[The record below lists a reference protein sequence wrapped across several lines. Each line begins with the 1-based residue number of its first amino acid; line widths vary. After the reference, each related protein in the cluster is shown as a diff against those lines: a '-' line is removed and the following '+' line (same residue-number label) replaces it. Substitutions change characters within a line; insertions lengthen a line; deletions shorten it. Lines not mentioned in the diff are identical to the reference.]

1 MNNQELIMKYRE
13 LDRDLAEFNGAINGY
28 RRRGKKTFIPTQANV
43 EQAWEEW
50 KQLKARVEELEVPDG
65 VFAVVKNHF
74 ADFIDSLD
82 YALQDVASHPEGYF
96 LGFLWGF
103 EDVSRKARGTE
114 QEKSET
120 VIRRLEA
127 VAEHRDAY
135 VELIKT
141 KYDENG
147 LAAVANVLRR
157 EALSVENESKRIDFY
172 FPKFN
177 EEQASAVKAAM
188 DKHIEMLR
196 TTADEISTAEAAP
209 AAKLV
214 EDDWSKTVKGD
225 VEEYR
230 TMLKKKLGVNLDELL
245 EWHRSEIEKT
255 RSEVFEIAS
264 KLDIPEKPKT
274 MQEINDVLY
283 KYEGPCDSPEEMFR
297 RADEYLK
304 RTRALAHE
312 FVNLP
317 DDEICLCKPI
327 SEGCKDSYPWGG
339 YEGGD
344 FSIRPFRGQMF
355 LNQYNY
361 QNVTDGWIKLN
372 SLHEAYPGHHV
383 QYLKTALS
391 ETPET
396 VKIGAKYIPIL
407 EGTCLRTERAFEW
420 IFGEDPFFPLF
431 VAYRRHH
438 GAVRILV
445 DLTLYYFGGTIEDV
459 VNIYQE
465 ELGFER
471 GTARKQVQAHQNM
484 PGYFNCYYYGMKKL
498 TSWEKEFGFNKKD
511 YTELLFSAGYL
522 SMDSFEMLVK
532 LSAEDRERYLHDFCS
547 LLKEDFKY
555 EA

>member
-1 MNNQELIMKYRE
+1 MNNPELLMKYRE
-13 LDRDLAEFNGAINGY
+13 LDKELAEFNGTISGY
-28 RRRGKKTFIPTQANV
+28 RRKGKKAFVPSEANV
-43 EQAWEEW
+43 AAAKEEW
-50 KQLKARVEELEVPDG
+50 SQLKARVEALEEPDA
-65 VFAVVKNHF
+65 VFALVKHHF
-74 ADFIDSLD
+74 ADFIDSLEF
-82 YALQDVASHPEGYF
+82 ALEDVSAHPEGHF
-96 LGFLWGF
+96 MGFLWGF
-103 EDVSRKARGTE
+103 EDVSRKHRGTE
-114 QEKSET
+114 QEKCDT
-120 VIRRLEA
+120 VIRRIEGA
-127 VAEHRDAY
+127 AENREEY
-135 VELIKT
+135 VEVIKA
-141 KYDENG
+141 KYDEKG
-147 LAAVANVLRR
+147 LAAAANALRR
-157 EALSVENESKRIDFY
+157 EAANVAKESERVDFY
-172 FPKFN
+172 FPNFTS
-177 EEQASAVKAAM
+177 EQAKAVKEAM
-188 DKHIEMLR
+188 DKHVAMLNV
-196 TTADEISTAEAAP
+196 TADEISTAEVVP

-214 EDDWSKTVKGD
+214 EDDLSKTVKGD

-230 TMLKKKLGVNLDELL
+230 AMLKKKLGVNLDELL
-245 EWHRSEIEKT
+245 SWHKSEIEKT
-255 RSEVFEIAS
+255 RAEVFEIAS

-297 RADEYLK
+297 RANEYLK

-317 DDEICLCKPI
+317 DDEICVCVPI

-344 FSIRPFRGQMF
+344 FSVRPFHGQMF

-372 SLHEAYPGHHV
+372 ALHEAYPGHHV

-438 GAVRILV
+438 GAVRIFV
-445 DLTLYYFGGTIEDV
+445 DLSLYVFGATIEDV
-459 VNIYQE
+459 CKIYQE
-465 ELGFER
+465 ELGFEW

-498 TSWEKEFGFNKKD
+498 TQWEKEFGYAKKD

-522 SMDSFEMLVK
+522 SMDSFEMLIK
-532 LSAEDRERYLHDFCS
+532 LSPEDKERYFHDFCS

-555 EA
+555 E

>member
-1 MNNQELIMKYRE
+1 MNNPELVMTYRE
-13 LDRDLAEFNGAINGY
+13 LDKELAEFNGRISGY
-28 RRRGKKTFIPTQANV
+28 RRRGQKAFIPSEANV
-43 EQAWEEW
+43 AAAKEEW
-50 KQLKARVEELEVPDG
+50 KELKAKVEALEAPDA
-65 VFAVVKNHF
+65 VFALVKNHF
-74 ADFIDSLD
+74 EDFIDSLEF
-82 YALQDVASHPEGYF
+82 ALEDFAAHPEGHF
-96 LGFLWGF
+96 FGFMWGF
-103 EDVSRKARGTE
+103 EDVSRKGRGTE
-114 QEKSET
+114 QEKCDT
-120 VIRRLEA
+120 VIKRIESA
-127 VAEHRDAY
+127 AENREEY
-135 VELIKT
+135 VEVIKA
-141 KYDENG
+141 KYDEKA
-147 LAAVANVLRR
+147 LAGVANGLRR
-157 EALSVENESKRIDFY
+157 EAAHVAKEAERVDFY
-172 FPKFN
+172 FPQFT
-177 EEQASAVKAAM
+177 EEQLKMVKDAM
-188 DKHIEMLR
+188 DGHVAMLNK
-196 TTADEISTAEAAP
+196 TADELSTAEVVP
-209 AAKLV
+209 AAKLA
-214 EDDWSKTVKGD
+214 EDDLTKTVKGD

-230 TMLKKKLGVNLDELL
+230 AMLKKKLGVNLDELL
-245 EWHRSEIEKT
+245 EWHKSEIEKT
-255 RSEVFEIAS
+255 RSEVFAIAS
-264 KLDIPEKPKT
+264 KLDIPEKPTT

-445 DLTLYYFGGTIEDV
+445 DLSLYVFGATIEDV
-459 VNIYQE
+459 CKIYQE
-465 ELGFER
+465 ELGFEW

-498 TSWEKEFGFNKKD
+498 LQWEAEYGYSKKD

-522 SMDSFEMLVK
+522 SMDSFGMLVK
-532 LSAEDRERYLHDFCS
+532 LSPEDKERYFHDFCS

-555 EA
+555 E

>member
-1 MNNQELIMKYRE
+1 MNNPELVMKYRE
-13 LDRDLAEFNGAINGY
+13 LDRELAEFDGSISGY
-28 RRRGKKTFIPTQANV
+28 RRRGKKAFIPTDANV
-43 EQAWEEW
+43 AAAWEEW
-50 KQLKARVEELEVPDG
+50 KQLKAKVEALEEPDA
-65 VFAVVKNHF
+65 VFSLVKNHF
-74 ADFIDSLD
+74 ADFVDSLE
-82 YALQDVASHPEGYF
+82 YALQDVAAHPEGYF
-96 LGFLWGF
+96 LGYLWGF
-103 EDVSRKARGTE
+103 EDISRKDRGTE
-114 QEKSET
+114 QEKCEKAIKRFEAKSEY
-120 VIRRLEA
+120 RNE
-127 VAEHRDAY
+127 Y
-135 VELIKT
+135 VELIKA
-141 KYDENG
+141 KYDENR
-147 LAAVANVLRR
+147 LAGVANVLRR
-157 EALSVENESKRIDFY
+157 EALSVENDSQRIDFF
-172 FPKFN
+172 FPKFT
-177 EEQASAVKAAM
+177 EEQTAALKTVMENHAAM
-188 DKHIEMLR
+188 LR
-196 TTADEISTAEAAP
+196 NTADELSTAEVVP
-209 AAKLV
+209 AAKLA
-214 EDDWSKTVKGD
+214 EDDLSKTVKGD

-245 EWHRSEIEKT
+245 SWHKSEIEKT
-255 RSEVFEIAS
+255 RAEVFEIAS
-264 KLDIPEKPKT
+264 KLDIPEQPKT

-297 RADEYLK
+297 RANEYLK

-317 DDEICLCKPI
+317 DDEICACVPI

-344 FSIRPFRGQMF
+344 FSVRPFHGQMF

-445 DLTLYYFGGTIEDV
+445 DLMLYYYGATIEDV
-459 VNIYQE
+459 VNVYQE

-498 TSWEKEFGFNKKD
+498 TQWEKELGYTKKD

-532 LSAEDRERYLHDFCS
+532 LSPEDKERYFHDFCS
-547 LLKEDFKY
+547 LLKEDFKQ
-555 EA
+555 A

>member
-1 MNNQELIMKYRE
+1 MNNPELVMKYRE
-13 LDRDLAEFNGAINGY
+13 LDKELAEFNGSINGY
-28 RRRGKKTFIPTQANV
+28 RRRGKKTFIPSEANI
-43 EQAWEEW
+43 AAAKEEW
-50 KQLKARVEELEVPDG
+50 KELKAKVEALEAPDA
-65 VFAVVKNHF
+65 VFALVKNHF
-74 ADFIDSLD
+74 EDFIDSLEF
-82 YALQDVASHPEGYF
+82 ALEDVAAHPEGHF
-96 LGFLWGF
+96 FGFMWGF
-103 EDVSRKARGTE
+103 EDVSRKGRGTE
-114 QEKSET
+114 QEKCDT
-120 VIRRLEA
+120 VLKRIEGA
-127 VAEHRDAY
+127 AENREEY
-135 VELIKT
+135 VEVIKA
-141 KYDENG
+141 KYDEKA
-147 LAAVANVLRR
+147 LAGVANGLRR
-157 EALSVENESKRIDFY
+157 EAAHIAKEAERVDFY
-172 FPKFN
+172 FPKFT
-177 EEQASAVKAAM
+177 EEQVKAVKDAM
-188 DKHIEMLR
+188 DKHVAMLN
-196 TTADEISTAEAAP
+196 TTADELSTAEVVP
-209 AAKLV
+209 AAKLA
-214 EDDWSKTVKGD
+214 EDDLTKTVKGD

-230 TMLKKKLGVNLDELL
+230 AMLKKKLGVNLDELL
-245 EWHRSEIEKT
+245 EWHKSEIEKT
-255 RSEVFEIAS
+255 RSEVFAIAA
-264 KLDIPEKPKT
+264 KLDIPENPTT

-361 QNVTDGWIKLN
+361 KNVTDGWIKLN

-445 DLTLYYFGGTIEDV
+445 DLSLYVFGATIEDV
-459 VNIYQE
+459 CKIYQE
-465 ELGFER
+465 ELGFEW

-498 TSWEKEFGFNKKD
+498 LQWEAEYGYTKKE

-522 SMDSFEMLVK
+522 SMDSFGMLVK
-532 LSAEDRERYLHDFCS
+532 LSAEDKERYFHDFCS

-555 EA
+555 E